1 MVAGARGKKGRQETF
16 EAKDRPKKGSEEKAI
31 ARLKGGCTYEESCT
45 ASSET
50 AGDNDGLRRKQR
62 PTDGEAKKDAHRD
75 TEKYD
80 IWLNRRWKPSQ
91 RGALAAK
98 PTSEARPKEEE

>member
-62 PTDGEAKKDAHRD
+62 AGCGNLPMKKQREEPRD
-75 TEKYD
+75 
-80 IWLNRRWKPSQ
+80 
-91 RGALAAK
+91 
-98 PTSEARPKEEE
+98 